1 MGVEDEGWVGDSALS
16 YRIAYFGWGDKRGR
30 GLGDLGLGDNY
41 FMGVDEGWGGMGWAA
56 WPGARDAWGRN

>member
-1 MGVEDEGWVGDSALS
+1 MGWVGWVGDSALS

-30 GLGDLGLGDNY
+30 GLGGVIIILW
-41 FMGVDEGWGGMGWAA
+41 GVDEGWGGMGWAA